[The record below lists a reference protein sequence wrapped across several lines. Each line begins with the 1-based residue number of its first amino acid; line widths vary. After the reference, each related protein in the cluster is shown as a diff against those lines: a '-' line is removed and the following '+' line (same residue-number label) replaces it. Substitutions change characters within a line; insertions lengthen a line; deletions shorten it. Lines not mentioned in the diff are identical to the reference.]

1 MMKTLQKVD
10 IEGTY
15 LNILNTYARITQQ
28 TFSVVKTESSV
39 QFSSVTQS
47 CLTATP

>member
-15 LNILNTYARITQQ
+15 LNVLNTYARITQQ

-39 QFSSVTQS
+39 QFSHSVMS
-47 CLTATP
+47 DSATP